1 MIEICG
7 VTRTYASTR
16 ALDGVS
22 FCVPDG
28 AVTGFVGPNGA
39 GKSTLMRVA
48 TGLELPDSGSV
59 VVDGTPLGGRPAGQV
74 KVGALLEAGWVLPRR
89 TARDHVRLVA
99 IALGLPVR
107 RIAVEQ
113 RGGPVVAADALGP
126 VEVLDGGASQ
136 PQVGVR
142 QVFLQPQQGH
152 GAAVELGARQVHQPL
167 QAHGL
172 GQIGGHVGAQGQQAL
187 GRNGERVGVCGH
199 KYREKVF
206 FTRIEQGLFY
216 PYSYKPLICG
226 NAASGPAFA

>member
-107 RIAVEQ
+107 RVHVEQ
-113 RGGPVVAADALGP
+113 GVGPVVAVNAGCP
-126 VEVLDGGASQ
+126 VQILDVGSGRQAKMGGREGLARK
-136 PQVGVR
+136 GVR
-142 QVFLQPQQGH
+142 HEQDH
-152 GAAVELGARQVHQPL
+152 
-167 QAHGL
+167 
-172 GQIGGHVGAQGQQAL
+172 
-187 GRNGERVGVCGH
+187 
-199 KYREKVF
+199 
-206 FTRIEQGLFY
+206 QGLW
-216 PYSYKPLICG
+216 SRG
-226 NAASGPAFA
+226 TRFAR